1 MAKRLARRWIHG
13 ALLVACALATS
24 EARAGDSAAA
34 EALFQQAKSLTE
46 AGKWPLACPKFEA
59 SYKLDKTL
67 GTLMN
72 LADCEEHVDRIA
84 TAWAHWGEAVEL
96 AQKAGDKRADFATK
110 RRDAL
115 SKRLPMVRIDVT
127 SESAALA
134 IFRDDV
140 RIDPAAY
147 GVPLPSDP
155 GTRTL
160 QVRRG
165 DETLAERKVTAK
177 EADTAVVSFDLAA
190 IEKAAPAPR
199 PPQGGSRAQRTA
211 GFVVGGVGVG
221 AVLIAGGLEI
231 GAIVAKSGASDPGR
245 CTGDFCT
252 PLGVE
257 QIQRART
264 YANAGQ
270 WLGLGGILV
279 TAVGLTLV
287 LTAPSGPAAPARA
300 GALPPISVAPWLG
313 PGTAGL
319 SIGGPL

>member
-1 MAKRLARRWIHG
+1 MVKGPARTSIARLGSA
-13 ALLVACALATS
+13 ALLAAAFALPAS
-24 EARAGDSAAA
+24 PARADDNAAA
-34 EALFQQAKSLTE
+34 EALFQQAKTLKD
-46 AGKWPLACPKFEA
+46 AGQWAAACPKFEA

-115 SKRLPMVRIDVT
+115 TKRLPMIRIEVAAGT
-127 SESAALA
+127 STLA
-134 IFRDDV
+134 IFRDGV

-160 QVRRG
+160 TVRRG
-165 DETLAERKVTAK
+165 DETLAEKKVTAK
-177 EADTAVVSFDLAA
+177 ESDTQVVSFDLVA
-190 IEKAAPAPR
+190 IEKAAPPPR
-199 PPQGGSRAQRTA
+199 AASSAQRTA
-211 GFVVGGVGVG
+211 GFVVGGIGVG

-231 GAIVAKSGASDPGR
+231 GALVAKGTAGSPGH
-245 CTGDFCT
+245 CTEKFCT
-252 PLGVE
+252 PKGTE
-257 QIQRART
+257 AIARART
-264 YANAGQ
+264 LANAGQ
-270 WLGLGGILV
+270 WLGIGGILV

-287 LTAPSGPAAPARA
+287 LTSPSSTAPAKA
-300 GALPPISVAPWLG
+300 ALPFSVAPWLG
-313 PGTAGL
+313 PGTAG
-319 SIGGPL
+319 IAVGGAL

>member
-1 MAKRLARRWIHG
+1 MANRLAPRWVPG
-13 ALLVACALATS
+13 VVLVACALAAS
-24 EARAGDSAAA
+24 DARAGDSAAA

-46 AGKWPLACPKFEA
+46 GGQWAEACPKFEA

-115 SKRLPMVRIDVT
+115 KKRLPMIRIEVT
-127 SESAALA
+127 PGPTTLA

-160 QVRRG
+160 TVRRG
-165 DETLAERKVTAK
+165 DEKLAEKKVTAK
-177 EADTAVVSFDLAA
+177 EAATEVVTFDLPA
-190 IEKAAPAPR
+190 IEKAAPRPR
-199 PPQGGSRAQRTA
+199 PPAGGSSAQRTA

-231 GAIVAKSGASDPGR
+231 GAIVAKSAANSPGR
-245 CTGDFCT
+245 CVSDFCT
-252 PLGVE
+252 PQGIAQVD
-257 QIQRART
+257 RARA

-287 LTAPSGPAAPARA
+287 LTAPSRGSAPPRT
-300 GALPPISVAPWLG
+300 GALAPLSIEPWVG
-313 PGTAGL
+313 PGTGGL
-319 SIGGPL
+319 SIRGAL